1 MYDHLDKMVED
12 LEVQDGLA
20 ALRSWKLTQDNSGAF
35 RVYRDE
41 EDREYHSVTHIL
53 KHTAP
58 KSQQEALERWS
69 KKPGSEMQRQN
80 ACGRGTVVHEHCE
93 YVLKTASKLARQSA
107 NKKGSWKVWDDG
119 LARPPKAITAWA
131 LKKSMEGSPKVN
143 WAAREYARGLSD
155 WLVSGTVTG
164 IHASEFSISHTSGFA
179 GTADALIDTPLGLTI
194 CDFKTSSRESDK
206 PESWLVDHQDQLGA
220 YSLGLQEMI
229 GLKVKAGAIVIGK
242 PSGTVQLRML
252 SELEMRGCECRW
264 SERLSRYQAMLST
277 GALEQN
283 ALQ

>member
-1 MYDHLDKMVED
+1 MPDD
-12 LEVQDGLA
+12 VQDKLA
-20 ALRSWKLTQDNSGAF
+20 TLRRWRLEQDNSGPF
-35 RVYRDE
+35 RIYRDE

-58 KSQQEALERWS
+58 DSQKDALARWS
-69 KKPGSEMQRQN
+69 KKPGSDLQRQI
-80 ACGRGTVVHEHCE
+80 ACDRGTVVHEKCE

-131 LKKSMEGSPKVN
+131 LKKSMEGAPKVS
-143 WAAREYARGLSD
+143 WAAREYARGISD
-155 WLVSGTVTG
+155 WLVGGTVTA

-229 GLKVKAGAIVIGK
+229 GLRVKAGAIVIGK
-242 PSGTVQLRML
+242 PNGTVQLRMM

-264 SERLSRYQAMLST
+264 SERLSRYQAMLSL
-277 GALEQN
+277 GALELD
-283 ALQ
+283 AT